1 MRVGSLRRMA
11 IGSADIKCV
20 AAAVIRQ
27 TGDPAF

>member
-1 MRVGSLRRMA
+1 MA